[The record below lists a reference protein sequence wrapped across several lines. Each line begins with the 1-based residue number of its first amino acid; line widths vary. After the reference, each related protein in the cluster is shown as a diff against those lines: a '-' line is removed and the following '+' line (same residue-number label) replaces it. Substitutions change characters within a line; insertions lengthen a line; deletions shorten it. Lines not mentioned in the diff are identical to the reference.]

1 MLKSRLNK
9 DEELMEVVFS
19 ANEMTHK
26 VIRMRLYNFAT
37 GSESEN
43 IECLRELAETCL
55 DFRLRGIKEIA
66 KYFKTTTDPDC
77 VRDIVNPDTGA
88 RIKDGEVKPGDREKE
103 EFKNKDNFIIETD
116 GTALL

>member
-26 VIRMRLYNFAT
+26 VIRMRLYNFAS

-43 IECLRELAETCL
+43 IECLR
-55 DFRLRGIKEIA
+55 
-66 KYFKTTTDPDC
+66 
-77 VRDIVNPDTGA
+77 
-88 RIKDGEVKPGDREKE
+88 
-103 EFKNKDNFIIETD
+103 
-116 GTALL
+116 